1 MQTSNHLH
9 NVEHVVQ
16 SAFRIML
23 IIFKHKP
30 YHSHFELTRKRILIK
45 NPNLDFYFIRVCVWG
60 GGGGGGGGGGVVM
73 GG

>member
-1 MQTSNHLH
+1 
-9 NVEHVVQ
+9 
-16 SAFRIML
+16 ML

-60 GGGGGGGGGGVVM
+60 GGGGSDGGIGGLTEKSR
-73 GG
+73 